1 MKLPFV
7 GMDEYDRHARLKPA
21 LVAFLPITLTV
32 FALAPDA
39 VGGWRGALALA
50 IQAGGSYLLAQVI
63 GDMGKKKEPALFRR
77 FGGRPTDRLLSH
89 KTAPNKTILAM
100 RHARLAGL
108 MNRKLPTAA
117 AEEKSPATAA
127 DVYVAC
133 VDFLRGK
140 CRGNDAVFREN
151 KGYGFRRNL
160 WGIKKAGIIASFI
173 SVLVVAAELYGLA
186 SAHEP
191 INDAVWFAAGL
202 TLLMLAF
209 WILFIT
215 PTWVMRA
222 AQLYA
227 DRLME
232 ALDAM

>member
-1 MKLPFV
+1 MKLPSV

-21 LVAFLPITLTV
+21 LVAFLPVTLTV
-32 FALAPDA
+32 LALAPEA
-39 VGGWRGALALA
+39 IAGWSGALAFA
-50 IQAGGSYLLAQVI
+50 IQAGGSYLLAQVV
-63 GDMGKKKEPALFRR
+63 GDIGKKKEPELFRK
-77 FGGRPTDRLLSH
+77 FGGRPTDLLLSH
-89 KTAPNKTILAM
+89 KTAPNKTVLAM
-100 RHARLAGL
+100 RHAKLTALLDR
-108 MNRKLPTAA
+108 RLPTAA
-117 AEEKSPATAA
+117 AEEKNPAAAA
-127 DVYVAC
+127 DVYAAC

-140 CRGNDAVFREN
+140 CRGNAAVFREN

-160 WGIKKAGIIASFI
+160 WGIKKAGIIAS
-173 SVLVVAAELYGLA
+173 VVGVVVVAAELYGLA

-191 INDAVWFAAGL
+191 INDALWFIGGL
-202 TLLMLAF
+202 NLMMLAV

-215 PTWVMRA
+215 PAWVMRA